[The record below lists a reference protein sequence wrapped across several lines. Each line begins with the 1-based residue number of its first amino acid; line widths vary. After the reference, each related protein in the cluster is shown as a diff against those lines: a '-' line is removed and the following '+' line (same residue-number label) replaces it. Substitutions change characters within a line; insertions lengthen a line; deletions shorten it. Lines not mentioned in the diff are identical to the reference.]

1 MGVFISD
8 KDTAIFYVQFFRSK
22 NPNLDCEHS
31 LIFLCK
37 VTASETQGR
46 ERQSREPCETRA

>member
-46 ERQSREPCETRA
+46 ERQSREP